1 MTAKNTYRVTG
12 SILLALCALHSDT
25 SIADAITAS
34 TRSVGDD
41 SSVNVGEISKADN
54 TSIYVAPKSA
64 VPSQRQIFRSGLAEK
79 VIGKKQIEAAGPGA
93 SGNDMLSMAPGV
105 NVISGYTA
113 TGGGKTQISING
125 VKQGWHIPGGAID
138 DGSIAT
144 TFDGVPMANV
154 ATGLWAS
161 PDVNQSSLISG
172 IRLIYGPGNPAS
184 RWYNSIGGTI
194 NYIPLQPTKKAGA
207 TIGMTYGSYDFKN
220 IHFAINTGEHDG
232 FAAVIGGGSSS
243 GNSYLSAPA
252 GSIVRPFGSSNMS
265 SYSYAWYFKG
275 IKSFTNG
282 NVSLG
287 AYLAKGQSYKPFMQL
302 LSPIEGITING
313 QDVNKK
319 PIPGPLYSQQT
330 SGFYRALP
338 YKDDSNTVWMLYQK
352 TNVNIGA
359 GTELHNMVWFR
370 HGDRLHYQISRFLP
384 EDYEYY
390 TPHTNAYGD
399 KLSFVTH
406 LPWNELEYGGYFIN
420 ERYTVEN
427 NNFPYS
433 TYDPAAAFK
442 QTYLYKTFDSTA
454 LAAYL
459 QDRISPIESLDI
471 TPGVRIVGYQTRY
484 TPNMCAESP
493 AACVLDPKGADSS
506 LPASSK
512 SYEQVEPSLAINWR
526 PTRHLALF
534 ASYAVAYKTPGA
546 ADDGGGVF
554 QSIPTSALSLEKGQE
569 YQAGMKFHVKE
580 APYLHNF
587 LASVNWY
594 FLHFSNQFIPITLPD
609 DSVIN
614 AQGTSDYDGVN
625 ISLEDD
631 PVYWLHL
638 FTNLSF
644 EKANFTNYSIQGGK
658 SYNGLPLPYVPS
670 QTANVGFYTQ
680 NYVAGVD
687 LEPRLWMTYTGPQ
700 AVFNSITNAP
710 SPDIKMP
717 AFTLVNFS
725 LGAKLPVH
733 FMGLNYL
740 SSKLDIMN
748 LLGNKYNRYVQVD
761 SGSSGQFGPLGAGAL
776 VGYAGAPRLVY
787 FSVSAKF

>member
-1 MTAKNTYRVTG
+1 MTVKNTYRVTG
-12 SILLALCALHSDT
+12 SLLLALCALHSDT

-34 TRSVGDD
+34 TRSMGDD
-41 SSVNVGEISKADN
+41 GSVNVGEVSKADN
-54 TSIYVAPKSA
+54 ASIYVAPKSA

-93 SGNDMLSMAPGV
+93 SGNEMLSMAPGV

-172 IRLIYGPGNPAS
+172 IRLTYGPGNPS
-184 RWYNSIGGTI
+184 NRWYNSIGGTI

-207 TIGMTYGSYDFKN
+207 AIGMSYGSYDFKN

-265 SYSYAWYFKG
+265 SYSYSWYFKG
-275 IKSFTNG
+275 IKTFTNG

-313 QDVNKK
+313 QDAHKK

-330 SGFYRALP
+330 SGFYGALP

-352 TNVNIGA
+352 TNVDIGA

-370 HGDRLHYQISRFLP
+370 HGDRLHYQISRFYP

-390 TPHTNAYGD
+390 TPHTNVYGD

-427 NNFPYS
+427 NNFPYGA
-433 TYDPAAAFK
+433 YDPAAAFK
-442 QTYLYKTFDSTA
+442 QKYLYKTFDSTA

-471 TPGVRIVGYQTRY
+471 TPGVRVVGYQTRY

-493 AACVLDPKGADSS
+493 EACALDPKGEESS

-526 PTRHLALF
+526 PMQHLALF

-609 DSVIN
+609 NSVIN

-631 PVYWLHL
+631 PIYWLHL

-644 EKANFTNYSIQGGK
+644 EKANFTHYALQGGK

-687 LEPRLWMTYTGPQ
+687 IEPRLWMTYTGPQ
-700 AVFNSITNAP
+700 AIFDSITNAP

-725 LGAKLPVH
+725 LGAKVPVH
-733 FMGLNYL
+733 FIGLNYL
-740 SSKLDIMN
+740 SSKLEIMN
-748 LLGNKYNRYVQVD
+748 LLGKKYNRYVQVD